1 MNAPKIEET
10 VFLLPEE
17 EKVTIEEDTKIEGA
31 ANFTLIKEDHTI
43 GNPLRVALLRDP
55 SVLFAGYRLPH
66 PLINKMQLKIQTK
79 STSNPQLALTDAI
92 TALKKELK
100 MLDEKFD
107 EAVTLFKENQSSGA
121 GAY

>member
-1 MNAPKIEET
+1 M
-10 VFLLPEE
+10 
-17 EKVTIEEDTKIEGA
+17 KVWMVCG
-31 ANFTLIKEDHTI
+31 
-43 GNPLRVALLRDP
+43 R
-55 SVLFAGYRLPH
+55 
-66 PLINKMQLKIQTK
+66 
-79 STSNPQLALTDAI
+79 QLALTDAI